1 MELRTL
7 VRIDKSARRLAEIIG
22 LFAKY
27 GLADWIS
34 NVDYPWLKSL
44 LKSSEGEEISE
55 FNTAERLRS
64 VLMELGPAFIKLGQI
79 LSTRPDLVGPEVM
92 EELGKLRT
100 RTKPDPTEIVLKTI
114 EEELGSPVGDL
125 FETFEETPLASASI
139 GQVHAATLPGGRR
152 VVVKV
157 MRSEIEESV
166 RRDLDLFVGLAELAE
181 KHAPQ
186 LRRFQPLATARY
198 FQRTLLRELD
208 FAYERRHLERFTSN
222 FADDETVRFPEAFP
236 ERSSTRVLTMERL
249 DGIPINDREAL
260 KASGIDL
267 TEIARRG
274 GAFYLEM
281 IFRDGFYH
289 ADPHP
294 GNLLVLDNEVIG
306 VLDCGMVGYI
316 DESLREDIESILLSV
331 VDGDAETLTDI
342 VVDVGQ
348 VPPELD
354 RDELR
359 AELSEFLS
367 DYVGQSLDEFDLS
380 GALQRI
386 FGIFRDFGII
396 LPPSFG
402 MLVKTI
408 VVLEGTSRQV
418 TPNFSLAS
426 LLRPYY
432 IKSSSRRLAPKRVF
446 AEFRRTYRDWKRLAD
461 TLPRD
466 LVDILNRFRKGT
478 LEVHMEHRRL
488 ESTVDRL
495 VTGLIVAALF
505 LGSSMMWSMSA
516 PPLAFGVSVFG
527 ALGFAASVFMGARL
541 LYSIRKANRKKRKP
555 PGT

>member
-1 MELRTL
+1 MQLRTL
-7 VRIDKSARRLAEIIG
+7 VRIDKSARRLAEIVR

-34 NVDYPWLKSL
+34 TIDYPWLRSL
-44 LKSSEGEEISE
+44 LKNSEGERISDIS
-55 FNTAERLRS
+55 TAERLRT
-64 VLMELGPAFIKLGQI
+64 VLMELGPGFIKLGQI
-79 LSTRPDLVGPEVM
+79 LSTRPDLVEPEVM
-92 EELGKLRT
+92 AELGKLRT
-100 RTKPDPTEIVLKTI
+100 HTKPDPIDTVI
-114 EEELGSPVGDL
+114 ETVEKELGKPVGEL
-125 FETFEETPLASASI
+125 FETFEEVPLASASI
-139 GQVHAATLPGGRR
+139 GQVHAATLSGGRR

-157 MRSEIEESV
+157 MRSGIEEAV

-181 KHAPQ
+181 THAPQ

-208 FAYERRHLERFTSN
+208 FSYERRHLERFAAN
-222 FADDETVRFPEAFP
+222 FAEDVTVRFPEAFP
-236 ERSSTRVLTMERL
+236 ERSSSRVLTMERL
-249 DGIPINDREAL
+249 DGIPVNDREAL
-260 KASGIDL
+260 KASGVNL
-267 TEIARRG
+267 TEIARLG
-274 GAFYLEM
+274 GEFYLEM

-294 GNLLVLDNEVIG
+294 GNLLVLENGVIG

-316 DESLREDIESILLSV
+316 DDSLREDIEDILFSV
-331 VDGDAETLTDI
+331 VDSDAETLTDI
-342 VVDVGQ
+342 VMQVGQ

-354 RDELR
+354 REGLR

-367 DYVGQSLDEFDLS
+367 DYVGQSVDEFDLS
-380 GALQRI
+380 GALQRM
-386 FGIFRDFGII
+386 FGIFRDFGIV

-408 VVLEGTSRQV
+408 VVLEGTSREV

-432 IKSSSRRLAPKRVF
+432 LKSNCRRLAPKKLL
-446 AEFRRTYRDWKRLAD
+446 AEFRRTFREWRRLAE

-466 LVDILNRFRKGT
+466 LVDILSRFRKGT

-495 VTGLIVAALF
+495 VTGLIVSALF
-505 LGSSMMWSMSA
+505 LGSSMMWSMDA
-516 PPLAFGVSVFG
+516 PPLLHGVSLFGV
-527 ALGFAASVFMGARL
+527 LGFAASVVMGGRL
-541 LYSIRKANRKKRKP
+541 LYSIRRANRKRKP
-555 PGT
+555 PKG